1 MRSDNNQHIK
11 SSTFTQ
17 MVKFTFAKEERLKSK
32 KTIDALFLNQGL
44 TAFTYPIKAVFN
56 TIENSEEHIAC
67 PSIAITVPKKK
78 FKSAVARNRIKRQI
92 KEAYRLNST
101 AFKGYCTEHKV
112 YIPIVFIYIA
122 QQAEPY
128 GKIDTSLQKIIK
140 SIIQQ
145 HGTSTDKK
153 RHNSNG

>member
-1 MRSDNNQHIK
+1 
-11 SSTFTQ
+11 
-17 MVKFTFAKEERLKSK
+17 MVKFTFDKEERLKSK
-32 KTIDALFLNQGL
+32 KTIDALFLNRGL
-44 TAFTYPIKAVFN
+44 TAFNYPIKAVFN
-56 TIENSEEHIAC
+56 IIENSEEHSAC

-101 AFKGYCTEHKV
+101 AFKIHCTAQNAYV
-112 YIPIVFIYIA
+112 PIVFIYIA
-122 QQAEPY
+122 QVSEPFD
-128 GKIDTSLQKIIK
+128 KIESSLQKVIQ

-153 RHNSNG
+153 RNNSDGKNAI